1 LPSIGKLT
9 SKPFSLARLGT
20 DTGLMTGDGSFR
32 CLHALPLSSR
42 NTDRRANLLGDLSE
56 TVMSGSGFRRG
67 RRGLS
72 LSSTCSRNP
81 HRIAALAL
89 IYYGQASYGTMDGL
103 SLTVIPVV
111 VIWQAFGPFFACRIN
126 HAPHVSQILD
136 HQIIFLCCN
145 NIQ

>member
-1 LPSIGKLT
+1 MHPFVKLT
-9 SKPFSLARLGT
+9 PKPFSLARLDT
-20 DTGLMTGDGSFR
+20 DMGLMKGDEGSR

-42 NTDRRANLLGDLSE
+42 STNRRAGWLGDLSE
-56 TVMSGSGFRRG
+56 TVMSGSGFKRG
-67 RRGLS
+67 RRGPS
-72 LSSTCSRNP
+72 LSSMCSRNP

-89 IYYGQASYGTMDGL
+89 ICYGQASYGTMDGL